1 MKFAQRLR
9 KNREEETPLFL
20 ICLFA
25 IYISLLLA
33 YEKNWKTRR
42 VVLHTIVT
50 LKDLER
56 KKEMELG
63 GIQLL

>member
-9 KNREEETPLFL
+9 KTREKETPLFL
-20 ICLFA
+20 IWLFA
-25 IYISLLLA
+25 IYISLA
-33 YEKNWKTRR
+33 YEKNWKTRC

-50 LKDLER
+50 LKGLER